1 MQLQLLAVFGP
12 ELSTFCT
19 LRLLLL
25 LPLLLQLLL
34 RIFNLFSRRNA
45 ACKQNPAENANERGR
60 GRSKRKCHF
69 VATRR
74 PCACVCEC
82 GTTLDKR
89 VKWAVSTLT
98 PPSGHSPSLCLPASL
113 ICPSMAI
120 LSASTNCQMF
130 IWSRLFVCFVY
141 LFVCSF
147 VLRAVSVAFCA
158 VVLPS
163 FSPQK
168 TQIF

>member
-19 LRLLLL
+19 LRLLL

-60 GRSKRKCHF
+60 SKRKCHF
-69 VATRR
+69 VATRS

-130 IWSRLFVCFVY
+130 IWSRLFVC
-141 LFVCSF
+141 LFVRLFC
-147 VLRAVSVAFCA
+147 VLFLLRFALLFCP
-158 VVLPS
+158 PS
-163 FSPQK
+163 PLKKHKFFNN
-168 TQIF
+168 ILC